1 MTELADNT
9 FSIGDRV
16 HLDIDGAWVY
26 GTVADVL
33 WDSSVVVI
41 GFMGNWAK
49 RVFPDQIRKVC
60 AKCAYCKALNERPPC
75 AY

>member
-1 MTELADNT
+1 MNETKESL
-9 FSIGDRV
+9 FSVGDRV
-16 HLDIDGAWVY
+16 HLSINGAWVY

-41 GFMGNWAK
+41 GYMNNWAK
-49 RVFPDQIRKVC
+49 RVFPDEIRKVC
-60 AKCAYCKALNERPPC
+60 ATCKFCKALNERPPC